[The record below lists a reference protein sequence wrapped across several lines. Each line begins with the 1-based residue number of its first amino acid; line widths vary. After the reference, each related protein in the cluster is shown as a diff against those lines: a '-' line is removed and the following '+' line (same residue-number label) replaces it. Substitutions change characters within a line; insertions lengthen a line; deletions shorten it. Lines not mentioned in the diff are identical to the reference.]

1 MKLDRLFHVLVV
13 MAAPTM
19 AACDSAD
26 EDGDERRDGQTDA
39 GAGSAA
45 ADAPAAST
53 SDGGPAEPCFCNTQT
68 CCDRSTSDPY
78 VLEGFECCWGTTC
91 P

>member
-19 AACDSAD
+19 VACDSAD
-26 EDGDERRDGQTDA
+26 QDGDERRDGQTDA
-39 GAGSAA
+39 GAGSA

-78 VLEGFECCWGTTC
+78 VLEGFECCWSTTC